1 MKTQRQK
8 NGMAIGLIA
17 LVSLFII
24 VSLIGLFLL
33 HPAPPILQGQV
44 EATQIRISG
53 KLPGRVAEFMVEE
66 GQYVEAG
73 DTLVHIYSPMA
84 EAQLFSANALR
95 AAASAENNKVDA
107 GTRSEMIRMAHDM
120 LLQSQAAL
128 EIAHKTYMRMQ
139 SLYDKGV
146 VSEQKRDEAQA
157 AYLMAQASESAARS
171 QYEMAMKGAR
181 EEDRKAAAAML
192 EAADGSVAEVEALLE
207 DSYLTAPSAG
217 IVSEIFPCV
226 GELVSIGAP
235 VMNLTKIDDMWVS
248 FNVREDLLQD
258 FPVGAQLQ
266 ASIPA
271 LGNKKVV
278 LQVFHVKDMG
288 SYAVWRA
295 TKVTG
300 EYDAKTFNVKA
311 RPLSSIEGLYPGMSV
326 LMEEKER

>member
-1 MKTQRQK
+1 MKTKRQK

-33 HPAPPILQGQV
+33 HPAPQILQGQV

-207 DSYLTAPSAG
+207 DSYLTAPSTG

>member
-1 MKTQRQK
+1 
-8 NGMAIGLIA
+8 
-17 LVSLFII
+17 
-24 VSLIGLFLL
+24 
-33 HPAPPILQGQV
+33 
-44 EATQIRISG
+44 
-53 KLPGRVAEFMVEE
+53 MVEE

-217 IVSEIFPCV
+217 IVSEIFPCE

>member
-1 MKTQRQK
+1 
-8 NGMAIGLIA
+8 
-17 LVSLFII
+17 
-24 VSLIGLFLL
+24 
-33 HPAPPILQGQV
+33 
-44 EATQIRISG
+44 
-53 KLPGRVAEFMVEE
+53 MVEE

-266 ASIPA
+266 AIIPA